1 MTHALDRPIWSAL
14 TSRHANLAQGGHL
27 AKRYPAS
34 IVPFMASRDES
45 AECLQALADLVGADE
60 SLVMLQV
67 PDIILPA
74 GLAQVS
80 VAAGVQMQCRRPL
93 RGVVDD
99 RILPLAPTDAQE
111 MLALAELTRPG
122 PFSLQAL
129 TLGEFWGVKIEGRLV
144 AMAGERM
151 RQPGYTEVSGVCA
164 HPDVRG
170 QGLGNLLSSF
180 VAARIHARGE
190 VPYLHAYATNTVA
203 IALYESIGFELRANV
218 NVAVAKRAS

>member
-14 TSRHANLAQGGHL
+14 ASRQADLAQGSHL

-60 SLVMLQV
+60 NLVMLQV
-67 PDIILPA
+67 PDIVLPA

-80 VAAGVQMQCRRPL
+80 VAAGVQMLCTRPL
-93 RGVVDD
+93 SSMADD
-99 RILPLAPTDAQE
+99 RIQRLTSADARE
-111 MLALAELTRPG
+111 MLVLAELTRPG

-170 QGLGNLLSSF
+170 QGLGKLLSSF
-180 VAARIHARGE
+180 VAARIQARGE

>member
-1 MTHALDRPIWSAL
+1 MTHVLDRPVWSAL
-14 TSRHANLAQGGHL
+14 TTSHAGLAQGRHQ
-27 AKRYPAS
+27 AKRYPAP
-34 IVPFMASRDES
+34 IVPFIASRDES
-45 AECLQALADLVGADE
+45 AECLRALAALVGQDE
-60 SLVMLQV
+60 NLVMLQV
-67 PDIILPA
+67 PDIVLPP

-80 VAAGVQMQCRRPL
+80 VAAGVQMLCTRAL

-99 RILPLAPTDAQE
+99 RIRQLTAADARE

-129 TLGEFWGVKIEGRLV
+129 SLGDFWGVKVDGRLV

-170 QGLGNLLSSF
+170 QGLGKLLSSF
-180 VAARIHARGE
+180 VAARIHVRGE
-190 VPYLHAYATNTVA
+190 VPYLHAYATNTIA

-218 NVAVAKRAS
+218 NVAVVERAT